1 MLRRIPPH
9 MRSEFQ
15 CTPATAVR
23 LFAAQLLA
31 EPVAAQVKIGHWTD
45 NAKQAFT
52 QHWPEYMIEALCIGT
67 FMISA
72 CAFSALL
79 EHPASPVRASVMN
92 ANLRRFLTGLAMGTT
107 AILLIYS
114 PLGQRSGAH
123 MNPATT
129 LTFYRL
135 GKVERW
141 DAVFYMLWQF
151 AGGVLGVLVSFA
163 LMGATLADRKVNFA
177 ITRPGERG
185 EAVAF
190 VSEVLITFL
199 LMTVILNVSNSH
211 KYARFTGL
219 AAGTM
224 VTLFI
229 LFEAPLSGMSMNPAR
244 SFASDFVGMQWNG
257 IWIYFVAPV
266 VGMLTAAEVFVRT
279 RGLHAVI
286 CAKLNHSGTAQCIFR
301 CGYMRM
307 PAQAPGD

>member
-1 MLRRIPPH
+1 

-15 CTPATAVR
+15 CTPATAVKW
-23 LFAAQLLA
+23 FAAQLLE
-31 EPVAAQVKIGHWTD
+31 EPVAAQARIRHWTD

-52 QHWPEYMIEALCIGT
+52 QHWPEYMIEGLCLGI

-92 ANLRRFLTGLAMGTT
+92 ADMRRFLAGLAMGTT

-163 LMGATLADRKVNFA
+163 LMGATLAHRKVNFA

-224 VTLFI
+224 VMLFI
-229 LFEAPLSGMSMNPAR
+229 TFEAPISGMSMNPAR
-244 SFASDFVGMQWNG
+244 SFASDFVGMQWPG
-257 IWIYFVAPV
+257 LWIYFAAPV
-266 VGMLTAAEVFVRT
+266 LGMLSAAEVFVRK
-279 RGLHAVI
+279 RGIRSVI
-286 CAKLNHSGTAQCIFR
+286 CAKLNHSGTARCIFR
-301 CGYMRM
+301 CGYMM

>member
-1 MLRRIPPH
+1 

-15 CTPATAVR
+15 CTPATAVKW
-23 LFAAQLLA
+23 FAAQLLDG
-31 EPVAAQVKIGHWTD
+31 PVAAQVRTGHWTD

-52 QHWPEYMIEALCIGT
+52 QHWPEYMIEGVCLGL

-92 ANLRRFLTGLAMGTT
+92 GNVRRFLIGLAMGLT

-114 PLGQRSGAH
+114 PMGRRSGAH

-135 GKVERW
+135 GKIEHW
-141 DAVFYMLWQF
+141 DAVFYMLSQF
-151 AGGVLGVLVSFA
+151 AGGVLGVVVSFA
-163 LMGATLADRKVNFA
+163 LIGATLAHRNVNFA

-185 EAVAF
+185 EAAAF
-190 VSEVLITFL
+190 ISEFLIAFL
-199 LMTVILNVSNSH
+199 LMTVILNVSNSR
-211 KYARFTGL
+211 KYERFTGL

-224 VTLFI
+224 VMLFI
-229 LFEAPLSGMSMNPAR
+229 AFEAPLSGMSMNPAR

-266 VGMLTAAEVFVRT
+266 IGMMTAAEVFVRT

-286 CAKLNHSGTAQCIFR
+286 CAKLNHSGTARCIFR
-301 CGYMRM
+301 CGYMMM
-307 PAQAPGD
+307 PVQAPGD